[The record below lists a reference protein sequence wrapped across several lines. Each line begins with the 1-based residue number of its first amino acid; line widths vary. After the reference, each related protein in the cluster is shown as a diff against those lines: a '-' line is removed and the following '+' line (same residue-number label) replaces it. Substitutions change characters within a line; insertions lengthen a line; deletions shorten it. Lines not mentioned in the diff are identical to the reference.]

1 MSDTS
6 AVEASAVAIS
16 QKVTGYSGGVSF
28 LGFVAKVDV
37 FAWGGLIIAAI
48 GLAIQFYFAFQKNRR
63 EKIEHEMRKA
73 EYKLRIDNLK
83 GGCDVKQD

>member
-1 MSDTS
+1 MSETS

-16 QKVTGYSGGVSF
+16 KKITVSSGGVSF

-48 GLAIQFYFAFQKNRR
+48 GLAIQFYFAVQKNRR
-63 EKIEHEMRKA
+63 EKIEHEFRKA
-73 EYKLRIDNLK
+73 EYELRIKNLK
-83 GGCDVKQD
+83 GDCNVKQD

>member
-1 MSDTS
+1 MSETS

-16 QKVTGYSGGVSF
+16 QKITVSSGGVSF

-48 GLAIQFYFAFQKNRR
+48 GLAIQFYFAVQKNRR
-63 EKIEHEMRKA
+63 EKIEHEMRTA
-73 EYKLRIDNLK
+73 EYKLRIENLK
-83 GGCDVKQD
+83 GDCNVKQD